1 MDGGHDGQQQLEL
14 VDGPLKVALEPE
26 AEDLE
31 DDLEVV
37 EEGEAD
43 LEGPLVLEEV
53 LPRLLVGG
61 VPEADG
67 GGDGGVGDGDDHD
80 ADVVDGAGEEVAAE
94 LGREAVAVVLVDG
107 DQLPVLVR
115 AAVQYLLQKSIAM
128 GNIFLSNNLT
138 GTPKSR
144 DITKL
149 RNLIR

>member
-1 MDGGHDGQQQLEL
+1 MYGGHDGQQQLEL
-14 VDGPLKVALEPE
+14 VDGALEVALEPE

-31 DDLEVV
+31 DHLEVV

-43 LEGPLVLEEV
+43 LEGPLVLEKV
-53 LPRLLVGG
+53 LPGLLVGG

-67 GGDGGVGDGDDHD
+67 GCDGGVGDGDDHD

-115 AAVQYLLQKSIAM
+115 PAVQDLL
-128 GNIFLSNNLT
+128 
-138 GTPKSR
+138 
-144 DITKL
+144 
-149 RNLIR
+149 